1 MKDIVDKIIAFRD
14 DRNWDQFQTVK
25 DLLLGLNIEV
35 GELQEIFLWHTEK
48 EEINIEDVKYELADI
63 FIFLVY
69 ISDKYKIDLKQAI
82 LEKIEIHN
90 NHYPIKKSKNKNIKY
105 NKLDNGKNS

>member
-1 MKDIVDKIIAFRD
+1 MKEIIDKILAFRD
-14 DRNWDQFQTVK
+14 DRNWDQFQTIK

-48 EEINIEDVKYELADI
+48 DKISTEEVKYELADI

-69 ISDKYKIDLKQAI
+69 IADKYNIDLKQAI
-82 LEKIEIHN
+82 QEKIKIHID
-90 NHYPIKKSKNKNIKY
+90 HYPVKKSKNKNTKY
-105 NKLDNGKNS
+105 NKLNNGENI

>member
-1 MKDIVDKIIAFRD
+1 MKDIVDKILAFRD
-14 DRNWDQFQTVK
+14 DRNWNQFQTVK

-35 GELQEIFLWHTEK
+35 GELQEIFLWHTDND
-48 EEINIEDVKYELADI
+48 EINVDEVRYELADI

-69 ISDKYKIDLKQAI
+69 IADKYNIDLKTSI

-90 NHYPIKKSKNKNIKY
+90 NHYPIKKSKNKNTKY
-105 NKLDNGKNS
+105 DKLDNGENN